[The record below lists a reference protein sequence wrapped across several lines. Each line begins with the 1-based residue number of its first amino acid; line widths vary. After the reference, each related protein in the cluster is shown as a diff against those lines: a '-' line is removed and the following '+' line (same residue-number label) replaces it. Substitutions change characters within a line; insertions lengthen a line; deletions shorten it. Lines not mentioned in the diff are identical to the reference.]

1 VTVFN
6 QSCVKATEKAMT
18 RALFPACACRFKVI
32 AKRGWLMLKGTS
44 LSIHLAQDCVW
55 IASEDLREGEGESP
69 QPL

>member
-1 VTVFN
+1 
-6 QSCVKATEKAMT
+6 MT

-32 AKRGWLMLKGTS
+32 AKRGWLMLKGS
-44 LSIHLAQDCVW
+44 ALSIHLAQDCVW